1 MNKRPEGMHAITP
14 DFVVRDAAAAIAL
27 YEKAFGAELGMKM
40 MVPGSE
46 MIMHAEIMIGDS
58 MLFISDVAPG
68 IEREAP
74 KAGSLSSVAFYHY
87 VDDVDVAYKRAVGA
101 GMAGKNEPSDMFW
114 GDRTAVVNDGFGGN
128 WTLAC
133 HVKDVSAEEI
143 DAAMAAFQNQA
154 T

>member
-14 DFVVRDAAAAIAL
+14 DFVVRDAAAAIVL
-27 YEKAFGAELGMKM
+27 YEKAFGAEVGMKM
-40 MVPGSE
+40 NAPGTN

-58 MLFISDVAPG
+58 MLYLSDPAPG
-68 IEREAP
+68 IERKAP
-74 KAGSLSSVAFYHY
+74 EEGTLSSVAFYHY
-87 VDDVDVAYKRAVGA
+87 VDDVDAAYKRAVDA
-101 GMAGKNEPSDMFW
+101 GMVGKNEPSDMFW

-133 HVKDVSAEEI
+133 HVRDVSAEEI

-154 T
+154 E